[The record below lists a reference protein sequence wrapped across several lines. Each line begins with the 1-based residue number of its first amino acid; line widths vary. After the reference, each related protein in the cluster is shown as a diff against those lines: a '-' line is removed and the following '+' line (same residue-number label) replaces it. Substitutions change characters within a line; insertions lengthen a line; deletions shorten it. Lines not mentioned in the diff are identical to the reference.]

1 MRAIES
7 KLSVN
12 ICFIVFKTVTALWK
26 TLCDQADINLV
37 SCVCSLV
44 THLMTFSVERFIIHF
59 IFEIKICTS
68 ALCPLI

>member
-12 ICFIVFKTVTALWK
+12 ICFIVFKTVILASF
-26 TLCDQADINLV
+26 V
-37 SCVCSLV
+37 RSSV

-59 IFEIKICTS
+59 ILKLKYVLV
-68 ALCPLI
+68 LCPLIEEDK